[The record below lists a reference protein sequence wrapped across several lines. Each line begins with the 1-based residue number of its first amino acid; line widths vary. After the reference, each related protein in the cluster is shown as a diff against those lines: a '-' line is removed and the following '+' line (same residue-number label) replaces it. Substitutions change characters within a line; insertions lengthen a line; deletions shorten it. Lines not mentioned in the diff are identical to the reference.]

1 MKSKE
6 QVSGRAG
13 AAGVDAAGPRRVP
26 TLAPSPAPPEPSP
39 TPPDS
44 PHAPADS
51 SPPARVE
58 ASVHETTRPDSPHVT
73 PRHWD
78 DARHPPRP
86 EPMAHERRVLLMALA
101 AGAPGVV
108 VSLVLLW
115 VGGYTPKVV
124 WTLGA
129 LVVCFWL
136 GFSFAVQGRVVRP
149 LQTVSNLLAALREG
163 DYSFRARG
171 GRGQDA
177 LSEVIREINA
187 LGETM
192 REQRIGALEA
202 TALLRTVMAEIDV
215 AVFAFDPERRLRLVN
230 RAGERLL
237 SRPEERAYG
246 RTAEELGLADV
257 LRVRENDE
265 TRTLTKAF
273 PGDGGQL
280 RRWGVRRSTF
290 RERGVPHQLL
300 VIGDLSRPLREEE
313 LKAWQRIVRVL
324 GHELNNSLAPI
335 KSIAGSVSSLLA
347 RDPLPA
353 DWREDVRS
361 GLDVVSARAESLS
374 RFMESYARL
383 ARLPPPKMAL
393 VGLGQLVRRV
403 AGLETRVRVSVVP
416 GPELT
421 VRADADQLEQLLI
434 NLVRNAADAS
444 LVTGGGV
451 RLGWRAASN
460 GNVEICVEDEGLGLA
475 NTSNLFVPFFTT
487 KPGGSGI
494 GLVLSRQIAEAHGGA
509 LTLENRHGSP
519 GCAARL
525 RLPA

>member
-1 MKSKE
+1 MARW
-6 QVSGRAG
+6 GRASCVR
-13 AAGVDAAGPRRVP
+13 AWRSRRAGGGR
-26 TLAPSPAPPEPSP
+26 EPL
-39 TPPDS
+39 T
-44 PHAPADS
+44 
-51 SPPARVE
+51 
-58 ASVHETTRPDSPHVT
+58 HEG
-73 PRHWD
+73 
-78 DARHPPRP
+78 
-86 EPMAHERRVLLMALA
+86 RVLLMTLA
-101 AGAPGVV
+101 AGAPAVV

-115 VGGYTPKVV
+115 VGDYTPKVV

-237 SRPEERAYG
+237 SRPEERAAG
-246 RTAEELGLADV
+246 RTAEELGLEDV
-257 LRVRENDE
+257 LRLRETDA

-273 PGDGGQL
+273 PGDGGQV

-335 KSIAGSVSSLLA
+335 KSIAGSLLSLLA
-347 RDPLPA
+347 RAPLAA
-353 DWREDVRS
+353 DWREDVRR
-361 GLDVVSARAESLS
+361 GLDVVSARADSLS

-393 VGLGQLVRRV
+393 VELGQ
-403 AGLETRVRVSVVP
+403 
-416 GPELT
+416 
-421 VRADADQLEQLLI
+421 I
-434 NLVRNAADAS
+434 
-444 LVTGGGV
+444 
-451 RLGWRAASN
+451 
-460 GNVEICVEDEGLGLA
+460 
-475 NTSNLFVPFFTT
+475 
-487 KPGGSGI
+487 
-494 GLVLSRQIAEAHGGA
+494 
-509 LTLENRHGSP
+509 
-519 GCAARL
+519 
-525 RLPA
+525 